1 MPAPR
6 CPVVVGRT
14 GELAAVRS
22 ALAATRLG
30 RGSTTALLG
39 PAGIG
44 KSRLAREAV
53 VAAEA
58 WGIPALTGR
67 AVPHGDAT
75 AFRPIAEA
83 LLAGLRRHEGF
94 DARPELGRLV
104 PRWRVDDRPEGSVLV
119 LAEAVLRL
127 LQDLAPDGLLLVLED
142 LHWADPETLS
152 VVEFLADNTERV
164 ALLLTARDEPDAVA
178 QLTDALARRGACT
191 VRILAPLTAPE
202 IDAMIDA
209 CGIDTLVDT
218 ADRQALRRRSAGLPL
233 LVEELLGAE
242 PGVVPR
248 SVAESVRTRLAAF
261 PDDGRAAL
269 QAAAVLGERFD
280 WRVLADTVGL
290 DETAALAVLRE
301 TIRSG
306 MIEPAEQ
313 DEFRFRHALVRDAV
327 LADLLP
333 PERAAWAARAL
344 AAVRHRQPELDG
356 PWCDVAA
363 DLALTAGDRAAAA
376 EVLLEAGRRNLARGA
391 LLSAETTL
399 RRAREVS
406 DDPTAVDEL
415 LAEVLTSAGK
425 TEEAAAISR
434 RLLDAAPHAA
444 AARVRLARVHVRAG
458 RWAAAEAELRQVPT
472 DGADGLRAMV
482 VRATVALEDA
492 RPDDAAHLAAAAHER
507 GPVDVRVEA
516 LLLLSRL
523 ARRSDLDE
531 AEALALRARTLA
543 EQHGLAHAA
552 ARAAYERAIA
562 GVQETLRVDL
572 LAEARAR
579 VAALGDLAGVAVLDL
594 QETAIR
600 NARWEAE
607 EAVAAATRC
616 ITASRRLHLATLPKA
631 LVLDAAARAYLGEQA
646 EAQLAEAQ
654 ALAPDDTHLRGEI
667 AQVRAMWALDRGD
680 DTAAHAHLEEA
691 MTQFARRPDE
701 VTGSPGVG
709 LWLMTTVACDAG
721 RIAPPEPPD
730 PLTNRWNRGMARFA
744 EAIARGRRGDRAGA
758 LTAFDEAEDTLRS
771 PVDIGWHRLQA
782 RRLVAGAAL
791 VDGWGEPARWLAAD
805 LPKVEARGRERWA
818 AALRG
823 QLRRAG
829 VAVPRRT
836 TTVVPAVLREK
847 GLTSRESEVLVLV
860 AEGLDNRE
868 IAARLVLSVRTV
880 EKHVERLL
888 AKTGAA
894 RRPALVAEAVRLLGG
909 RRDS

>member
-1 MPAPR
+1 M
-6 CPVVVGRT
+6 
-14 GELAAVRS
+14 RS
-22 ALAATRLG
+22 ALAAARLG

-44 KSRLAREAV
+44 KSRLAREA
-53 VAAEA
+53 AAAAQA
-58 WGIPALTGR
+58 WGIPVLTGR
-67 AVPHGDAT
+67 AVPGGDAT

-83 LLAGLRRHEGF
+83 LLAGLRRHPGI

-104 PRWRVDDRPEGSVLV
+104 PRWRADDRSDGSVLV

-142 LHWADPETLS
+142 LHWADPETLA

-164 ALLLTARDEPDAVA
+164 ALLLTARDEPDAVVR
-178 QLTDALARRGACT
+178 LVDTLAHRGVCT
-191 VRILAPLTAPE
+191 VCPLAPLTAAE

-209 CGIDTLVDT
+209 CGIASSIDP
-218 ADRQALRRRSAGLPL
+218 ADRQALHHRSAGLPL
-233 LVEELLGAE
+233 LVEELLGAD

-248 SVAESVRTRLAAF
+248 SVAESVQARHAAL

-290 DETAALAVLRE
+290 GEIEALAVLRE
-301 TIRSG
+301 IVRSG
-306 MIEPAEQ
+306 LIDPGEQ

-344 AAVRHRQPELDG
+344 AAVRDRQPELDG
-356 PWCDVAA
+356 SWCDIAA

-391 LLSAETTL
+391 LQSAEAAL
-399 RRAREVS
+399 RRAREVA
-406 DDPTAVDEL
+406 DDDTAVDEI

-425 TEEAAAISR
+425 TAEAATISR
-434 RLLDAAPHAA
+434 RLLDAAPHAT

-458 RWAAAEAELRQVPT
+458 RWADAEAELRQVPADGD
-472 DGADGLRAMV
+472 DGARAMV

-492 RPDDAAHLAAAAHER
+492 RPADAARLAAAVRDR
-507 GPVDVRVEA
+507 GPVDVRVDA

-531 AEALALRARTLA
+531 AEALAWRAQALA

-572 LAEARAR
+572 LVEARAR

-594 QETAIR
+594 QEAAIR
-600 NARWEAE
+600 NTRWETE
-607 EAVAAATRC
+607 EAIAAAARC

-631 LVLDAAARAYLGEQA
+631 LVLDAATRAFDGEQA
-646 EAQLAEAQ
+646 APQLAEAQ
-654 ALAPDDTHLRGEI
+654 TVAPDDTHLRGEI
-667 AQVRAMWALDRGD
+667 AQARAVWALDRGD
-680 DTAAHAHLEEA
+680 DAAAHAQLEEA
-691 MTQFARRPDE
+691 MAQFARRPDE
-701 VTGSPGVG
+701 VTGSPAVG
-709 LWLMTTVACDAG
+709 LWLVAAVTCDPARTVV
-721 RIAPPEPPD
+721 PEPPD
-730 PLTNRWNRGMARFA
+730 PITNRWNRGMARFA
-744 EAIARGRRGDRAGA
+744 EAVARGRRGDRVGA
-758 LTAFDEAEDTLRS
+758 RTAFDEAEDILRR
-771 PVDIGWHRLQA
+771 PVDIGWYRLQA

-791 VDGWGEPARWLAAD
+791 AEGWGEPARWLAAD
-805 LPKVEARGRERWA
+805 LPQVEARGRERWA
-818 AALRG
+818 AVLRG

-836 TTVVPAVLREK
+836 TAAVPAVLREK
-847 GLTSRESEVLVLV
+847 GLTARESEVLALV

-888 AKTGAA
+888 AKTGAT

-909 RRDS
+909 RRNS